1 LTGLVD
7 TDLYKDN
14 FINFPARWRD
24 PKFQGILPRGTPVAQ
39 CLPVKR
45 ELWTSRFDRIVGD
58 AISHLQETTAA
69 PDNDPGIYRRQ
80 FRAPKR

>member
-7 TDLYKDN
+7 TDLYKAD
-14 FINFPARWRD
+14 FINFPAQWRNSE
-24 PKFQGILPRGTPVAQ
+24 FQGVLPRGTPVAQ

-45 ELWTSRFDRIVGD
+45 ELWTGRFDTIVGD
-58 AISHLQETTAA
+58 AIGHLQETTAA
-69 PDNDPGIYRRQ
+69 KPNDPGIYRRQ